1 MTDSGELES
10 ISRSLDLCSDR
21 LGDIVPPV
29 YRRFFE
35 LDSSAASLMKH
46 SDEHMRGR
54 MFASVLEL
62 FLSDD
67 PFQAD
72 GFLSWELENHVSA
85 YAVSTAMYESL
96 FTAFIQVVRD
106 TLDDSWCADF
116 ESAWTSRIARIMA
129 EVRRRD

>member
-35 LDSSAASLMKH
+35 LDSSAARLMEH

-72 GFLSWELENHVSA
+72 GFLSWELENHVSV

-96 FTAFIQVVRD
+96 FNAFIQVVRE

-129 EVRRRD
+129 EVHRRD